1 MDHIDIDTRPA
12 VSEGGTQITNLI
24 QGVPSEE
31 TDRHTLIKVSI
42 SNSRMD
48 ITLGPS
54 LLSLVNFL

>member
-1 MDHIDIDTRPA
+1 M
-12 VSEGGTQITNLI
+12 SEGDPTTDTNKLIKIRLI

-54 LLSLVNFL
+54 LLSVEYFL